1 MPAQL
6 VKNGKN
12 NIKKINFRLYLDMFK
27 NIIIFTLSC
36 LLLNNCAPQATNTID
51 SGKLSKYE
59 IEEELRSK
67 IEIDKRLKTIGNKF
81 NNEFLSQCK
90 NKKNYIGISLISEK
104 EIKRQ
109 LGGTNTNIMSFG
121 GLVKKN
127 IFAYQNIIGSIDKLK
142 IVYTVPG
149 SPAYLSGLKDGDQ
162 IIKVNGKKLETSI
175 NFFNEINK
183 KDSNKILIDRRGTL
197 KEFTVNTLKI
207 CDFNFES
214 FSTLDRKIVFFRS
227 DNTLFLSQT
236 LLKYLKNDDELV
248 MIFANEF
255 THYVN
260 GHPSIKTDIVRLK
273 NSILFSEMWKPFG
286 GIIYSSGKASL
297 NFFEKVK
304 FRYTKSQE
312 GLADFSSIKLTK
324 ILGYNA
330 DKAKLFW
337 ERLVKEKPSNNIIA
351 KFRDVDSNKIRIIN
365 YTLDEETIRF
375 PNKNDYDKFK
385 MKHNL

>member
-1 MPAQL
+1 MNL
-6 VKNGKN
+6 
-12 NIKKINFRLYLDMFK
+12 RLYLFMFR
-27 NIIIFTLSC
+27 NTIILTLSC

-67 IEIDKRLKTIGNKF
+67 IKIDKRLKTIGNKF
-81 NNEFLSQCK
+81 NNKFLDQCK

-104 EIKRQ
+104 EIRRQ

-127 IFAYQNIIGSIDKLK
+127 IFAYQNIVGSIDKLK

-149 SPAYLSGLKDGDQ
+149 SPAYLSGLMDGDQ
-162 IIKVNGKKLETSI
+162 IIEVNGKKLDTSI
-175 NFFNEINK
+175 NFFNEVNK
-183 KDSNKILIDRRGTL
+183 KNSNKILIDRDGTV
-197 KEFTVNTLKI
+197 KEFIINTSKI
-207 CDFNFES
+207 CDFHYES

-227 DNTLFLSQT
+227 GNTLFLSQT
-236 LLKYLKNDDELV
+236 LLKYLRNDDELV

-255 THYVN
+255 THYIN

-337 ERLVKEKPSNNIIA
+337 ERLVKEKPTNNIIA

-365 YTLDEETIRF
+365 YTLDEEITRF

>member
-1 MPAQL
+1 M
-6 VKNGKN
+6 
-12 NIKKINFRLYLDMFK
+12 YK
-27 NIIIFTLSC
+27 NIIIFLLGC
-36 LLLNNCAPQATNTID
+36 LLLNNCAPQATNTIS

-81 NNEFLSQCK
+81 NSKFLDQC
-90 NKKNYIGISLISEK
+90 NDKKNYLGISLISEK
-104 EIKRQ
+104 EIRRQ

-127 IFAYQNIIGSIDKLK
+127 IFAYQNIVGSIDKLK
-142 IVYTVPG
+142 IVYTVPD
-149 SPAYLSGLKDGDQ
+149 SPAYLSGLKNGDQ
-162 IIKVNGKKLETSI
+162 IIKLNGKKLDTSI
-175 NFFNEINK
+175 NFFNEANK
-183 KDSNKILIDRRGTL
+183 KNVNKILVDRNGEQ
-197 KEFTVNTLKI
+197 KEFIVNTSKI
-207 CDFNFES
+207 CDFHFES

-255 THYVN
+255 THYIN

-273 NSILFSEMWKPFG
+273 NSVLFSEIWKPFG

-312 GLADFSSIKLTK
+312 GLADFSSIQLTK

-330 DKAKLFW
+330 DKSKLFW

-351 KFRDVDSNKIRIIN
+351 KFRDVDSSKIRIIN
-365 YTLDEETIRF
+365 YTLDEKTTRF
-375 PNKNDYDKFK
+375 PSKNDYDKFK
-385 MKHNL
+385 IKHNL

>member
-27 NIIIFTLSC
+27 NIIILTLSC
-36 LLLNNCAPQATNTID
+36 LLLNNCAPQATNTIN

-81 NNEFLSQCK
+81 NNEFLAQCK